1 MMDIT
6 TIEDLILEHW
16 NNPSKIQIE
25 LRNNLKPE
33 DWENWT
39 KDEIFGDER
48 VTQMVKDAVSG
59 KPMDMAYIQAQN
71 FSETGTTPQSETPEV
86 ILAQNLKN
94 SPMNFKKILVDPMF
108 VTDWVSNKHQMVG
121 EFEFPE
127 IPQDEIA
134 HTLDMTHV
142 CDPTTVSML
151 THLRNEIP
159 SIPEF
164 ETDEELAEFLKKN
177 PQTYATIVDDFK
189 QLKGPSLDEYLTDFG
204 TTLQPEITEGL
215 TSDNSCY
222 YSLAKSQLEQRT
234 QKSTDFSVDLTRFKT
249 LRGLLYGIR
258 QGSNPVTALEQIA
271 DLSETAGQSV
281 TPITPEQV
289 SETILFTGEAEG
301 NEKYL
306 IPKHLHC
313 WNRMKK
319 DGISEFVE
327 PSETDERTPEQ
338 MIVVIKA
345 TPDDKKLDV
354 LKSYRSNCVK
364 PGDFFRV
371 YEEFA
376 EVSNNIAKVLS
387 NNNKPEV
394 KLNVPQYPKTKIS
407 EIPTGDTVSRK
418 PNQGSSAPKSQ
429 S

>member
-1 MMDIT
+1 MDT
-6 TIEDLILEHW
+6 ATIEDLILEHW

-25 LRNNLKPE
+25 LRDNLKPE

-48 VTQMVKDAVSG
+48 VTQMVKDAVNG
-59 KPMDMAYIQAQN
+59 KPMDIAYIQAQN
-71 FSETGTTPQSETPEV
+71 FSETGTTPQSESPEV

-108 VTDWVSNKHQMVG
+108 VTDWASNKHQMVG

-127 IPQDEIA
+127 IPQDEIV

-151 THLRNEIP
+151 THLKEEIP
-159 SIPEF
+159 SLPEF
-164 ETDEELAEFLKKN
+164 NTEDELTEFLISN
-177 PQTYATIVDDFK
+177 PQAYSSIANDFK
-189 QLKGPSLDEYLTDFG
+189 QLKGPSLDEYMTALG

-222 YSLAKSQLEQRT
+222 YSVAKSQLEQRT
-234 QKSTDFSVDLTRFKT
+234 RKSTDFSVDLSRFKT
-249 LRGLLYGIR
+249 LRGLLYGVR
-258 QGSNPVTALEQIA
+258 QGSDPVTALEQIS
-271 DLSETAGQSV
+271 DLSETTGQSV

-289 SETILFTGEAEG
+289 SEAILFTGEAEG
-301 NEKYL
+301 NEKFL

-319 DGISEFVE
+319 DGISEFIE
-327 PSETDERTPEQ
+327 PSETDDRTPEQ
-338 MIVVIKA
+338 MILVIKSA
-345 TPDDKKLDV
+345 PENKKLEV

-376 EVSNNIAKVLS
+376 EIRNNLAKSL
-387 NNNKPEV
+387 NTDE
-394 KLNVPQYPKTKIS
+394 KLTIPQYTSREASS